1 MGSLAMMVLK
11 VCDKLV
17 KIALT
22 GGARKVSYIQEFI
35 ALRTVK
41 VMSVN
46 PFRFSCFSQQQVHLW
61 KKKPILTPYRERNL
75 DFRMEKGLIIL

>member
-61 KKKPILTPYRERNL
+61 KRNL
-75 DFRMEKGLIIL
+75 SSPHIANAIWIFGWKKG